1 MGQLTYRNRI
11 ITILLSGWIEIY
23 DDKQRRFVKFDSMP
37 MAKQAIDELILIESE
52 T

>member
-37 MAKQAIDELILIESE
+37 AAKQAVDNLIESE